1 MTLDASLRFPAAG
14 SEEEPEPEPEPGPG
28 VKPLSEA
35 SLLMVDDSR
44 FDCRF
49 PKEVFLKDNG
59 ALSCI
64 HVHPGA

>member
-35 SLLMVDDSR
+35 SLLMVDDS
-44 FDCRF
+44 
-49 PKEVFLKDNG
+49 
-59 ALSCI
+59 
-64 HVHPGA
+64 

>member
-14 SEEEPEPEPEPGPG
+14 SEEEPEPEPEPG

-49 PKEVFLKDNG
+49 PKEVFFKR
-59 ALSCI
+59 
-64 HVHPGA
+64 